1 MRMTGSLETHATKLR
16 NTRSPAWPTC
26 IVSILLLPFITVPAL
41 SQAGASF
48 APSLTPGISAEEQSR
63 EDGLYEHG
71 TKALDEH
78 QWGTAIEAFDQV
90 AKSGGR
96 RADGALYWKAYALN
110 KAGRRPEALAAVE
123 SLRGKFP
130 RSRWLDDA
138 KALEVEVRQAS
149 GQSLPPESESD
160 EDLKLMALNGL
171 VGSDPERA
179 VPMLEKFLQ
188 GNHSLRLKKRAL
200 FVLNQSGSSRA
211 REIVSAIARGKYSP
225 ELQMEA
231 IQSLGLFG
239 GRESRQALADIY
251 TSSSDA
257 KVKRA
262 ILRSFMVAGERDRL
276 LAAAREEKDVDLR
289 GEAVNQLGVMGAHA
303 ELWDLYQKES
313 SHDIKKKVL
322 QAMFVGGNV
331 DKLGELARTEK
342 DLELRRAAVRNLG
355 LMGSQRT
362 ADILTSIY
370 TSDKELSI
378 RKEVLNALFIQGNAK
393 ALVELAR
400 KETDPALKKEI
411 ISKLSLMRSK
421 EAVDYLMEI
430 LNK

>member
-1 MRMTGSLETHATKLR
+1 MEMSRKALQERVLVLVFLVAASLAV
-16 NTRSPAWPTC
+16 SPARAQDTAGQSLK
-26 IVSILLLPFITVPAL
+26 IAALAETERSAIT
-41 SQAGASF
+41 
-48 APSLTPGISAEEQSR
+48 EEQQSR
-63 EDGLYEHG
+63 EDELYARG
-71 TKALDEH
+71 TKALDER
-78 QWGTAIEAFDQV
+78 QWDTAIAAFDQV
-90 AKSGGR
+90 ANMSAR
-96 RADGALYWKAYALN
+96 RPDGALYWKAYALN

-130 RSRWLDDA
+130 RSRWMDDA
-138 KALEVEVRQAS
+138 KALEVEIRQAA
-149 GQSLPPESESD
+149 GQAVPPESESD
-160 EDLKLMALNGL
+160 EELKLMALNGL

-179 VPMLEKFLQ
+179 VPMLEKFVQ
-188 GNHSLRLKKRAL
+188 GSHSPKLKKRAL
-200 FVLNQSGSSRA
+200 FVLSQSGSARA
-211 REIVSAIARGKYSP
+211 KEVVSAIARGKYSP

-239 GRESRQALADIY
+239 GRESRQALAEIY
-251 TSSSDA
+251 SSSSDA

-276 LAAAREEKDVDLR
+276 LAAARDEKDADLR

-313 SHDIKKKVL
+313 SHDIKKKIL

-331 DKLGELARTEK
+331 DKLAELARTEK
-342 DLELRRAAVRNLG
+342 DLELRRAAIRNLG

-362 ADILTSIY
+362 AEILISLY
-370 TSDKELSI
+370 TSDKDLSV
-378 RKEVLNALFIQGNAK
+378 RKEAINALFLQGNAK
-393 ALVELAR
+393 ALVDLAR
-400 KETDPALKKEI
+400 KEADPALKKEI
-411 ISKLSLMRSK
+411 INRLSLMRSK